1 MDRFRHLLLIC
12 WLGLLA
18 ASGARAGDMAAP
30 SLTPSV
36 LQPGDFIVLAY
47 HEIADDVR
55 ELGEADAVSTRQ
67 FANQLSWLRENGY
80 HPVSVQQILDARAGI
95 APLPERAVLLSF
107 DDGYRSLYEKAYP
120 LLLAFGYPGVA
131 SLVGEWM
138 QAPAGTSVSY
148 GDKQLPRESFLSWEQ
163 AREMQA
169 SGLIEFGSHSYAQ
182 HRALPANPQGNV
194 EPAIVTAQYDPATQ
208 SYESARDWEIRVRA
222 DLARNSALIQH
233 HLGKAPRVMTWPY
246 GRYNGKAIDI
256 ANDLGMLVC
265 LTLDEGINHPAQA
278 LSRTLRNYLI
288 HNPELSGFTLQF
300 HTPSKP
306 HPVRLMHVDLD
317 YVFDADPAR
326 QESNLSLLLDRVR
339 ESGATHVF
347 LQAFRDSTGE
357 GHARA
362 LYFPNR
368 HMPMAADL
376 FNRVAWQLFTRA
388 GVQVFAWMPLLAFDL
403 PAGNPLRGERV
414 QALAGHETASYLR
427 LSPFSPAARQVIL
440 DLYEDLARAAP
451 IEGILIHDD
460 AMLNDFEDASPQAL
474 AVYAKEWGLPASI
487 DAIRANPQFLRA
499 WTEKKIDW
507 LDALA
512 QDAAARAQRWR
523 APLKLARNFYA
534 APILD
539 RDAETWFAQ
548 SVFRSAPRY
557 DLLAIMAMPFMERA
571 DKPQEW
577 LDTLVARIQS
587 DPAVASKAVFEL
599 QARDWRNNADISG
612 ETLAAQMRRLT
623 LQGVLN
629 FGYYPDDFI
638 RGQPQLPQFKSEF
651 SRRSQPE
658 RR

>member
-1 MDRFRHLLLIC
+1 MDRFRHLFLAG
-12 WLGLLA
+12 WLVLFA
-18 ASGARAGDMAAP
+18 ACGAQAGDMAAASP
-30 SLTPSV
+30 TPTVMQS
-36 LQPGDFIVLAY
+36 GDFIVLAY

-67 FANQLSWLRENGY
+67 FANQLSWLRENDY
-80 HPVSVQQILDARAGI
+80 HPVSVQQILDARAGLT
-95 APLPERAVLLSF
+95 PLPERAVLLTF
-107 DDGYRSLYEKAYP
+107 DDGYRSFYEKAYP
-120 LLLAFGYPGVA
+120 LLLAFGYPAVA

-138 QAPAGTSVSY
+138 ETPAGAMVSY
-148 GDKQLPRESFLSWEQ
+148 GDKQLPRENFLTWEQ
-163 AREMQA
+163 AARMQA

-182 HRALPANPQGNV
+182 HRGLPANPQGNV
-194 EPAIVTAQYDPATQ
+194 EPALVTARYDPASA
-208 SYESARDWEIRVRA
+208 SYESARDWELRVRA
-222 DLARNSALIQH
+222 DLARNSALIQTR
-233 HLGKAPRVMTWPY
+233 LGKAPRIMTWPY

-256 ANDLGMLVC
+256 ASDLGMPLC
-265 LTLDEGINHPAQA
+265 LTLDEGINSPARP
-278 LSRTLRNYLI
+278 LSRTLRYYLY
-288 HNPELSGFTLQF
+288 HNPELSSFALPF
-300 HTPSKP
+300 HTRSRPR
-306 HPVRLMHVDLD
+306 PVRVMHVDLD
-317 YVFDADPAR
+317 YVFDADPER

-347 LQAFRDSTGE
+347 LQAFRDGTGE

-376 FNRVAWQLFTRA
+376 FNRVAWQLITRA

-403 PAGNPLRGERV
+403 PADHPARGERV
-414 QALAGHETASYLR
+414 QVLAGHESAAYLR
-427 LSPFSPAARQVIL
+427 LSPFSASARAVIL

-451 IEGILIHDD
+451 LSGILIHDD
-460 AMLNDFEDASPQAL
+460 AMLNDFEDAGAQAL
-474 AVYAKEWGLPASI
+474 TRYADEWGLPASI
-487 DAIRANPQFLRA
+487 DAIRARPRLMRA
-499 WTEKKIDW
+499 WTEKKIDE

-512 QDAAARAQRWR
+512 QAAAMRARRWR
-523 APLKLARNFYA
+523 EPLQLARNFYA
-534 APILD
+534 EPILN
-539 RDAETWFAQ
+539 REAETWFAQ

-557 DLLAIMAMPFMERA
+557 DLLAVMAMPFMEQA
-571 DKPQEW
+571 AQPQEW

-587 DPAVASKAVFEL
+587 DPAVAAKTVFEL
-599 QARDWRNNADISG
+599 QARDWRHGADISG

-638 RGQPQLPQFKSEF
+638 RGQPPLPQFKSEF